1 MAANKMFEIPQKSKM
16 EIMLRQDE
24 EKYLMVDLKYSL
36 EKEALTFFVNSILG
50 SFSLYGNVYS
60 QKNPRCPT
68 VEDHDFNFG

>member
-1 MAANKMFEIPQKSKM
+1 M

-60 QKNPRCPT
+60 
-68 VEDHDFNFG
+68 